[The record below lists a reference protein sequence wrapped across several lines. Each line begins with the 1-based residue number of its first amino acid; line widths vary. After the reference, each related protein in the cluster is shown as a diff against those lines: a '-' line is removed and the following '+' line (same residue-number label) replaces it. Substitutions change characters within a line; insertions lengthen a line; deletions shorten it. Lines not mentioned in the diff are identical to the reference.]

1 MNPRLLA
8 LASIREGLK
17 SFLDDKRFKGARENF
32 CKREGLK
39 KIMENSILDPNLPPR
54 YGKKRIFF

>member
-39 KIMENSILDPNLPPR
+39 TN
-54 YGKKRIFF
+54 YGKFHIGS